1 MALQLVLAGGLR
13 AGLGALTSCA
23 ESSLHVLLNPA
34 SLPLCRCLDS
44 IQPAETFNALL
55 LAKSLTKRLWTDSRL
70 ETRQLAGI
78 GPQIAQRLADA
89 GVSKLRQLAEVEPR
103 RLESLAQR
111 RYPLV
116 SASFLL
122 ELGANHH
129 VLRFARLVPV

>member
-1 MALQLVLAGGLR
+1 MRDQSTPAHAGQQLEGWTRCFDKLR
-13 AGLGALTSCA
+13 RDLPPFAPQPCFAA
-23 ESSLHVLLNPA
+23 A
-34 SLPLCRCLDS
+34 LPLPRFHPS
-44 IQPAETFNALL
+44 AETFNALL

-111 RYPLV
+111 RYPFGELV
-116 SASFLL
+116 L
-122 ELGANHH
+122 
-129 VLRFARLVPV
+129 